1 MGGGA
6 KYVEKEEVQIGDSD
20 TCISISND
28 FFLFVSLT
36 DNLNFVFFLPSPL
49 YSIAILREI
58 TTCRDNCIL
67 STFSMV
73 YCICIICSLSI
84 FIYIYL

>member
-36 DNLNFVFFLPSPL
+36 DNLNFVFFLSCPPL
-49 YSIAILREI
+49 PYSMAILREI
-58 TTCRDNCIL
+58 TTTYYAEIPVFL
-67 STFSMV
+67 LASFQWFTV
-73 YCICIICSLSI
+73 YA
-84 FIYIYL
+84 FI